1 MRVSLIITTYNR
13 PEVLSLIFKSIEDQ
27 TICPDEIII
36 ADDGSGNST
45 KECVEDFQRS
55 SSISIIH
62 SWQEDRGF
70 RAAKSRNKAIAKSN
84 YEYIILIDGDVILH
98 EKFIENHL
106 KHAETNFF
114 VQGQRVLVNESITK
128 KIINNQYKNLF
139 LFSRGLKNRKN
150 AIYSAFLSKIFLT
163 RKNVLNGIKT
173 CNLAFYKS
181 DCINVN
187 GFNNEIEGW
196 GREDSEFVARLF
208 NNNVCRKNI
217 HFNMIQF
224 HLWHQDSS
232 REVLQ
237 KNNIILQKAIES
249 KLNWCDNGINQY
261 L

>member
-13 PEVLSLIFKSIEDQ
+13 PEVLSLVFKSIEDQ
-27 TICPDEIII
+27 TLHPDEIII

-45 KECVEDFQRS
+45 KECIDDFQRS

-62 SWQEDRGF
+62 SWQEDKGF
-70 RAAKSRNKAIAKSN
+70 RVAKSRNKAIAKSN

-106 KHAETNFF
+106 NHAEKNFF
-114 VQGQRVLVNESITK
+114 VQGPRVLLNESITK
-128 KIINNQYKNLF
+128 KIIDSQNKNIS
-139 LFSRGLKNRKN
+139 LFSRGLANRKN
-150 AIYSAFLSKIFLT
+150 AIYSAFLSKLFLT

-173 CNLAFYKS
+173 CNLGFYKS
-181 DCINVN
+181 DCIKVN
-187 GFNNEIEGW
+187 GFNNAIEGW
-196 GREDSEFVARLF
+196 GREDSEFVARLI

-217 HFNMIQF
+217 HFNTIQF
-224 HLWHQDSS
+224 HLWHQKSS

-237 KNNIILQKAIES
+237 KNNLILQKAINS

-261 L
+261 I

>member
-13 PEVLSLIFKSIEDQ
+13 PEVLSLVFKSIEDQ
-27 TICPDEIII
+27 TLHPDEIII

-45 KECVEDFQRS
+45 KECIDDFQRS

-62 SWQEDRGF
+62 SWQEDKGF
-70 RAAKSRNKAIAKSN
+70 RVAKSRNKAIAKSN

-106 KHAETNFF
+106 NHAEKNFF
-114 VQGQRVLVNESITK
+114 VQGPRVLLNESITK
-128 KIINNQYKNLF
+128 KIIDNQNKNLS
-139 LFSRGLKNRKN
+139 LFSRGLRNRKN
-150 AIYSAFLSKIFLT
+150 SIYSIFLSRIFIK
-163 RKNVLNGIKT
+163 RKNYLKGIKT

-181 DCINVN
+181 DCIQVN
-187 GFNNEIEGW
+187 GFNNDIEGW
-196 GREDSEFVARLF
+196 GREDSEFAIRLM
-208 NNNVCRKNI
+208 NNGINRKNI

-224 HLWHQDSS
+224 HLWHKETS

-237 KNNIILQKAIES
+237 KNDSILQATIS
-249 KLNWCDNGINQY
+249 KQLNWCDRGLNKY

>member
-45 KECVEDFQRS
+45 KECVEDFQRN

-114 VQGQRVLVNESITK
+114 VQGQRVLVSESITK

>member
-1 MRVSLIITTYNR
+1 M
-13 PEVLSLIFKSIEDQ
+13 
-27 TICPDEIII
+27 
-36 ADDGSGNST
+36 
-45 KECVEDFQRS
+45 
-55 SSISIIH
+55 
-62 SWQEDRGF
+62 
-70 RAAKSRNKAIAKSN
+70 
-84 YEYIILIDGDVILH
+84 
-98 EKFIENHL
+98 
-106 KHAETNFF
+106 
-114 VQGQRVLVNESITK
+114 QGQRVLVSESITK

>member
-45 KECVEDFQRS
+45 KECVEDFQRN

>member
-45 KECVEDFQRS
+45 KECVEDFQRN

-70 RAAKSRNKAIAKSN
+70 RVAKSRNKAIAKSN

-114 VQGQRVLVNESITK
+114 VQGQRVLVSESITK

>member
-45 KECVEDFQRS
+45 KECVEDFQRN

-70 RAAKSRNKAIAKSN
+70 RVAKSRNKAIAKSN

-106 KHAETNFF
+106 KHAEKNFF

>member
-45 KECVEDFQRS
+45 KECVEDFQRN

-70 RAAKSRNKAIAKSN
+70 RVAKSRNKAIAKSN

-114 VQGQRVLVNESITK
+114 VQGQRVLVSESITK

-181 DCINVN
+181 DCIKVN